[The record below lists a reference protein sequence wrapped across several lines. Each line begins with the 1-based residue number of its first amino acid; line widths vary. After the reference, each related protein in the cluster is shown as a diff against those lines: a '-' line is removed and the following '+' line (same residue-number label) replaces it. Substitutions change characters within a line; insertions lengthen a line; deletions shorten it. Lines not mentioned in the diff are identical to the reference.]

1 MNVARLARHIVASST
16 LLILFA
22 SAIGGITGCDDG
34 NCSCTFEDVRYVAW
48 TATVTDTSGATVLD
62 ARVYERLEGSSENE
76 GEVPCQQGSAGN
88 NCERFSSRYGV
99 PGTYF
104 LRATRADG
112 SSSTELTVVVP
123 AHTTCCGTDP
133 VPQTVTI
140 ALSP

>member
-34 NCSCTFEDVRYVAW
+34 NCSCTFDDVRYVAW

-76 GEVPCQQGSAGN
+76 GEAQCPRGTPGD
-88 NCERFSSRYGV
+88 NCESFSSRYGK